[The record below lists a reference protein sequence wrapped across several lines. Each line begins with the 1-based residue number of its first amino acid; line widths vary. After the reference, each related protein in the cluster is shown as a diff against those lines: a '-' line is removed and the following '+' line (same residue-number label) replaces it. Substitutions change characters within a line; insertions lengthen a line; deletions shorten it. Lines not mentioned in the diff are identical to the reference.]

1 MEFQLKHLKG
11 KSTAESDIFNLD
23 SGIGEGF
30 NNGKIQEASNDRSRL
45 VLHLKIK
52 QREQIN
58 PSFIVA

>member
-23 SGIGEGF
+23 SGIGEDF

-45 VLHLKIK
+45 VLHVKIK

-58 PSFIVA
+58 HSFIVA